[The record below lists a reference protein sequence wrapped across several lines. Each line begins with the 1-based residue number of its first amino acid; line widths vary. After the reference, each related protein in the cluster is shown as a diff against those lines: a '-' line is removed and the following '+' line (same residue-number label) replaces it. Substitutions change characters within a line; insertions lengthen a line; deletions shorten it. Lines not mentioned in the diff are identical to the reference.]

1 VMVTDA
7 ALKTLHA
14 KVGDE
19 LEVLKDSDVMA
30 ARYLH

>member
-1 VMVTDA
+1 LDP
-7 ALKTLHA
+7 

-19 LEVLKDSDVMA
+19 LEVLKDSGVTA